1 MTKKNVNDIE
11 LFIHEHANETNKHYI
26 KKIQKIKTLLLNT
39 RALLPQNI
47 AKFG

>member
-26 KKIQKIKTLLLNT
+26 K
-39 RALLPQNI
+39 RSED
-47 AKFG
+47 